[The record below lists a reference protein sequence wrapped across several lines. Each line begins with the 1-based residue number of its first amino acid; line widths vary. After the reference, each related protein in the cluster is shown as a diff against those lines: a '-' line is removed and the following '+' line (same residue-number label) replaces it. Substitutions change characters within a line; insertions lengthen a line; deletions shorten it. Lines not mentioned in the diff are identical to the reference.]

1 MPARTSTTTEK
12 DLPEGV
18 TAISVVLGDN
28 IRAYR
33 SVKKMEQ
40 EELAEK
46 MRGYLH
52 PWRRTTVSEVE
63 RAHRNV
69 TIMEL
74 LTLVLIL
81 RVSVEELL
89 DPSGPGG
96 RRDRLALG
104 FSMFSH
110 DNRRAYIRVAPED
123 IAALICT
130 HAADAEVDRAPRRL
144 DELEEPEFIMG
155 ELPGDEPGRET
166 S

>member
-1 MPARTSTTTEK
+1 MPARTSTARE

-18 TAISVVLGDN
+18 VTVSVVLGDN

-33 SVKKMEQ
+33 LLKKMKQ
-40 EELAEK
+40 EDLAEA

-69 TIMEL
+69 TIVEL

-89 DPSGPGG
+89 DPAGPGG
-96 RRDRLALG
+96 RGNGRALG
-104 FSMFSH
+104 FLMLAH
-110 DNRRAYIRVAPED
+110 DNRLACVRVASEGV
-123 IAALICT
+123 AVLICT
-130 HAADAEVDRAPRRL
+130 HAADARL
-144 DELEEPEFIMG
+144 DQRSIDYERQWLNG
-155 ELPGDEPGRET
+155 
-166 S
+166 